1 MMRIFRSVSLK
12 VGILTSII
20 IFSHF
25 FSSVNANGPVSN
37 CAHSSVT
44 DCYTV
49 PSEGPNGT
57 LIWTTYCYT
66 TGICISGAASG
77 CVAPKDCIRVPYAGL
92 LCECH

>member
-57 LIWTTYCYT
+57 
-66 TGICISGAASG
+66 
-77 CVAPKDCIRVPYAGL
+77 
-92 LCECH
+92 